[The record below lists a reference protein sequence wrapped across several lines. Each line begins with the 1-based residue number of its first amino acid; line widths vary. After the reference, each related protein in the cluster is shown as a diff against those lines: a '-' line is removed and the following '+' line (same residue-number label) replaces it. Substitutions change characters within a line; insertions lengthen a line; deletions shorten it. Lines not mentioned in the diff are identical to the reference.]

1 MKQIILILTVLA
13 LTGCTKSYSEVQ
25 AAETKCKELGGSL
38 NVFTYARG
46 TVSGYACDIGKFR
59 FHEGDF

>member
-1 MKQIILILTVLA
+1 MKQIILILTVLILA
-13 LTGCTKSYSEVQ
+13 GCTKSYSEVQ

-38 NVFTYARG
+38 TVITYASG
-46 TVSGYACDIGKFR
+46 TVSGYACEIGKLR